1 MSKEDLRE
9 EKKKIRDAVRREAIE
24 KKEREKQEKIL
35 EKERIKAEAKA
46 NRPKRKMNPEHLKKM
61 QEARAR
67 SVAER
72 RKAKELGQKLPTKKQ
87 VAFKEP
93 AAPQEQM
100 FTKDDLIKSQY
111 QAIQMYDEKRKI
123 DKAEKKAKLEE
134 ERKLAQSQQQI
145 RRAIG
150 QPDQNDI
157 WSQALS
163 GMF

>member
-1 MSKEDLRE
+1 
-9 EKKKIRDAVRREAIE
+9 
-24 KKEREKQEKIL
+24 
-35 EKERIKAEAKA
+35 
-46 NRPKRKMNPEHLKKM
+46 
-61 QEARAR
+61 
-67 SVAER
+67 
-72 RKAKELGQKLPTKKQ
+72 
-87 VAFKEP
+87 
-93 AAPQEQM
+93 M